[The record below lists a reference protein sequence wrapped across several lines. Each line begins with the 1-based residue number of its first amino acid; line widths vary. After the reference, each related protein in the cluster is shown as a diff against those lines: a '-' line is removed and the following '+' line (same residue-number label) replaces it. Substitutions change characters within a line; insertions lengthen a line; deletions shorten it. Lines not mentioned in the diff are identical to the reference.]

1 MTGMIFKELYVA
13 LLWLWKL
20 QNFLHYCC
28 YCSCCKNYTSR
39 VMRTYEMML
48 LSRRTQ
54 NYCPIAEITR
64 EGYPTRNESG
74 EEKQWLEQKKKKGTK
89 EENRN
94 DAYYNLISFSPGTD
108 LLKWGQG
115 STPALPEFCDVEIL
129 MLHLAFWP
137 LVWGLGWKAAKKH
150 FGRPLCRTVAD
161 EV

>member
-1 MTGMIFKELYVA
+1 
-13 LLWLWKL
+13 
-20 QNFLHYCC
+20 
-28 YCSCCKNYTSR
+28 
-39 VMRTYEMML
+39 ML
-48 LSRRTQ
+48 LCYDYGNCRIFYITVATAVAVKTILLEWCVHMKWCFSAEGPRTIVPLLKSPGKDILQ
-54 NYCPIAEITR
+54 ETNQER
-64 EGYPTRNESG
+64 KSSG
-74 EEKQWLEQKKKKGTK
+74 WNKKKKKGMK
-89 EENRN
+89 EENCN